1 MMSDMS
7 DKMVGEVNGRVGEMT
22 NMVGEINSRVGDLTQ
37 IVNLH
42 SQSIAKL
49 EAQVEQIANTLNRK
63 EEGKLPS

>member
-42 SQSIAKL
+42 S
-49 EAQVEQIANTLNRK
+49 
-63 EEGKLPS
+63 